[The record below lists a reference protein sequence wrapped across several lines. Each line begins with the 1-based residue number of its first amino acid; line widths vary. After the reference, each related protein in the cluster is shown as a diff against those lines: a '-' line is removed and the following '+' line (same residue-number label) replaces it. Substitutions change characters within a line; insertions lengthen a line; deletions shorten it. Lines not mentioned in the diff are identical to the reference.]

1 MVIFHSYV
9 KLPEGKVTHT
19 HTKHVEIW
27 DEIFELIR
35 NINGRRMFVMTSFLV
50 VDDLATRH
58 GDVSVAT

>member
-1 MVIFHSYV
+1 
-9 KLPEGKVTHT
+9 
-19 HTKHVEIW
+19 VEIW

-50 VDDLATRH
+50 VDDLATRN